1 MLFILRVH
9 QTARAFTLLNR
20 LAISI
25 IIYRLFFLNFLPQV
39 FDTWQNLTRGLE
51 LSGQAPYTCF
61 DLNLGWEL
69 FILLRE

>member
-20 LAISI
+20 LAVSI
-25 IIYRLFFLNFLPQV
+25 IIYRLFLKFFTPG
-39 FDTWQNLTRGLE
+39 FHTRQNLTRGLE

>member
-25 IIYRLFFLNFLPQV
+25 IMFLNFFTLG
-39 FDTWQNLTRGLE
+39 FHTWQNLTRGLE

>member
-25 IIYRLFFLNFLPQV
+25 IIYRLFLTFFTPG
-39 FDTWQNLTRGLE
+39 FHTWQNLTRGLE

>member
-25 IIYRLFFLNFLPQV
+25 IIYRLFLKFFTPD
-39 FDTWQNLTRGLE
+39 FHTWQNLTRGLE

>member
-25 IIYRLFFLNFLPQV
+25 IIYRLFFFTPG
-39 FDTWQNLTRGLE
+39 FHTCQNLTRGLE